1 MRRILIGIAIG
12 IPVLALVAVAAGF
25 VYDERINEDQV
36 GRSVSAAGVDLS
48 GLSVEEAAAAIA
60 GYEQRLAAEPATFSV
75 DGEQVT
81 LVGSAV
87 GMEVDEDQIAAAA
100 LESRRGGGLFADFTG
115 WVSSWWSPVEMAVP
129 ITIDE
134 VLLGGVLDEWDRNV
148 IDDPAYEGAVLVDNG
163 VPAPEYPQSGQMI
176 DRTLAIVLI
185 AGSMESAERK
195 TVELP
200 LTDLSPVISAAD
212 VDAAVDRARAIVAR
226 PVLLSLDGFAGVI
239 VFPSDRLASALT
251 SQPAV
256 NSLPVLA
263 VSLDGEKLIA
273 GLEARFDAFA
283 SPAVDAT
290 FTFDED
296 TASLAVVPSRAAI
309 VVDAAALAGAVEAA
323 ALGSGRGEIPTTAGD
338 DAAFTTEMAEAMGPI
353 TQVST
358 FTTFHPCCAN
368 RVTNIQLL
376 ADKVDGAIV
385 MPGDTFSINDR
396 VGVRTLEDGFK
407 RAGAI
412 ISGELYCCDSPVNV
426 GGGTSQFATTFYNAV
441 FFSCYED
448 VEHQPHSLYFSR
460 YPFVREATLGFP
472 KPDVIFRNDSEAIVY
487 VDTSYTA
494 GSITVT
500 FYGNNGGRTC
510 TAERAGNTV
519 TRVMTHP
526 DGSVTR
532 QSWTWFYRSKKTT
545 TTTTTVPETTTTVP
559 GTTTTTTVPGTT
571 TTTVP
576 GTTTTTVPET
586 TTTVPETTTTVPET
600 TTTSSTLPDT

>member
-12 IPVLALVAVAAGF
+12 LPALALVVVAARFG
-25 VYDERINEDQV
+25 YDEWVNEDKV

-48 GLSVEEAAAAIA
+48 GLSVDAAAAAIVD
-60 GYEQRLAAEPATFSV
+60 YEDRLATEPATFSV

-87 GMEVDEDQIAAAA
+87 GLEVDEDQLAAAA
-100 LESRRGGGLFADFTG
+100 IEARRRGGLFTDFTG
-115 WVSSWWSPVEMAVP
+115 WVSSWWSPVELGIP

-134 VLLGGVLDEWDRNV
+134 VLLGDVLDDWDRNV

-163 VPAPEYPQSGQMI
+163 VPVPEYPQAGQMI

-185 AGSMESAERK
+185 VESLESAERK
-195 TVELP
+195 TLELP
-200 LTDLSPVISAAD
+200 LTDLNPVISAAD
-212 VDAAVDRARAIVAR
+212 VDAAVDRAKAIVAR
-226 PVLLSLDGFAGVI
+226 PVLLSLDGFAGRI
-239 VFPSDRLASALT
+239 VFLPGRLASALT
-251 SQPAV
+251 SQPMV

-263 VSLDGEKLIA
+263 VSLDGEKLTA
-273 GLEARFDAFA
+273 GLETRFDDFTT
-283 SPAVDAT
+283 PAIDAT
-290 FTFDED
+290 FIFDEEFG
-296 TASLAVVPSRAAI
+296 TFTIVPSQPAI
-309 VVDAAALAGAVEAA
+309 VVDTGALAAPVEAA
-323 ALGSGRGEIPTTAGD
+323 ALGSGRGQMPTKAGD
-338 DAAFTTEMAEAMGPI
+338 RAAFTTEMAQAMGPI
-353 TQVST
+353 TEVST

-376 ADKVDGAIV
+376 ADKIDGVIV
-385 MPGDTFSINDR
+385 MPGDTFSINDH
-396 VGVRTLEDGFK
+396 VGVRTLADGFK

-412 ISGELYCCDSPVNV
+412 ISGELSCCNNPVNI

-448 VEHQPHSLYFSR
+448 IEHQPHSLYFSR

-472 KPDVIFRNDSEAIVY
+472 KPDVIFRNDSDAIVY
-487 VDTSYTA
+487 IDTSHTG

-510 TAERAGNTV
+510 IAERSGNTV

-532 QSWTWFYRSKKTT
+532 ESWSWFYRSRKTTT
-545 TTTTTVPETTTTVP
+545 TTTTTVPGETTTTVP
-559 GTTTTTTVPGTT
+559 GETTTTVPGET

-576 GTTTTTVPET
+576 GET
-586 TTTVPETTTTVPET
+586 TTTEPPPEETTTTEP
-600 TTTSSTLPDT
+600 